1 MTAQYP
7 SFKATLGGATILAV
21 PFLWFFDWQT
31 WAWICAGIF
40 YALIIAGWLSQALEV
55 YRANKAT
62 PQSPFKSDFVTSR
75 AAPSASEEL
84 GEDLEDFGEE
94 IWQGN
99 KRIRFA
105 YRNAVSDGT
114 DREVSVRKVMS
125 AGSGHDDDIY
135 FQGYCHLRNEPR
147 TFRLDRVKGRKVV
160 DTATGEIGT
169 LRQILGIKRRLS
181 R

>member
-40 YALIIAGWLSQALEV
+40 YTLIIAGWLSQALEV

-62 PQSPFKSDFVTSR
+62 PQSPFKSDFVTGRRNAESC
-75 AAPSASEEL
+75 SVDDDEDDY
-84 GEDLEDFGEE
+84 GET
-94 IWQGN
+94 IWTGS

-105 YRNAVSDGT
+105 YRNAMSDGS
-114 DREVSVRKVMS
+114 DREVTVHKVE

-160 DTATGEIGT
+160 DTGTGEIGT
-169 LRQILGIKRRLS
+169 LRQVLGIKRRLS